1 MRQPAAKHPTNRP
14 VAMSTPLVNAAFA
27 DRLITT
33 DVLAPGSE
41 FSREEPRVRLL
52 LHDACRGN
60 REAFGELIALHE
72 SVVFRTALAALG
84 RAEDAEDAAQDALVV
99 AWRKLAGFRG
109 DATFRTWLLTIV
121 WRKALDRRR
130 VRRLW
135 WTRTQQNT
143 VETGDD
149 PFKDIAGTESSGEAH
164 AIAREQRV
172 LVRAA
177 IGRLTPKLKDALLLA
192 SSGAHS
198 YEEIAAILRIP
209 VGTVKWRVSE
219 ARRLI
224 KQRIGM

>member
-1 MRQPAAKHPTNRP
+1 
-14 VAMSTPLVNAAFA
+14 MSTPLVNAAFA
-27 DRLITT
+27 DRLITA
-33 DVLAPGSE
+33 DVVEPGSA

-52 LHDACRGN
+52 LHDACLGN
-60 REAFGELIALHE
+60 REAFGELVALYE

-99 AWRKLAGFRG
+99 AWRKLPGFRG

-135 WTRTQQNT
+135 WTRTQQST
-143 VETGDD
+143 VEAADD
-149 PFKDIAGTESSGEAH
+149 PFRDVAGADNSGEAQ
-164 AIAREQRV
+164 AIAREQRARI
-172 LVRAA
+172 RAA
-177 IGRLTPKLKDALLLA
+177 IVRLTPKLKDALLLA
-192 SSGAHS
+192 SSDAHS
-198 YEEIAAILRIP
+198 YDEIAVILRVP

-224 KQRIGM
+224 KQRLGT